1 MSELDWTWMITK
13 SPSSAAGGWR
23 AHREASKAASQQA
36 GENARDIAAKLNSL
50 EEEVARLESRLVEEQ
65 KLRMSL
71 QEDVR
76 QFSTFEQICNSGML
90 RNFKIDQESDFAQTI
105 LSLLKQTMELQI
117 EHLQPTTA
125 KEQRQGGHLRPA

>member
-1 MSELDWTWMITK
+1 VVEPDWTWLISKAPT
-13 SPSSAAGGWR
+13 SVVGGWK
-23 AHREASKAASQQA
+23 ANREYSTAAKQQA
-36 GENARDIAAKLNSL
+36 GENARVIAAKLNSL

-105 LSLLKQTMELQI
+105 LNLLKRTMELQI
-117 EHLQPTTA
+117 GHLQPTTA
-125 KEQRQGGHLRPA
+125 KERRQGDHLRPA